1 MRSLAAVIPT
11 RVPPS
16 CTKQQQLASTRHRRV
31 TARCVS
37 SDDEDRRRRSVATT
51 SSRAIA
57 TTSILATTTLPT
69 SPAAASSI
77 DDIAAASLSLQGG
90 GGIEAG
96 DAAIVAGAAAAG
108 VALIAGVANAI
119 SRSANIGTNGNAS
132 RKATSIPN
140 ATPNLRTKGASDDSR
155 RRNYLIAP
163 PPLFPLVPAFARQ
176 TYRYDKHPRANNQLP
191 KHKR

>member
-1 MRSLAAVIPT
+1 MRSLAAVAPT
-11 RVPPS
+11 RVLPS
-16 CTKQQQLASTRHRRV
+16 CTKQQQLTSTRHRRV

-51 SSRAIA
+51 SSRAIIA
-57 TTSILATTTLPT
+57 TSILAT

-77 DDIAAASLSLQGG
+77 DDIAAASLSLQGD
-90 GGIEAG
+90 GIEAG

-176 TYRYDKHPRANNQLP
+176 TYRYDTAPSRK
-191 KHKR
+191 

>member
-51 SSRAIA
+51 SSRAIVP
-57 TTSILATTTLPT
+57 SILATTTLPT

-96 DAAIVAGAAAAG
+96 DAAIVAAAAAAG

-119 SRSANIGTNGNAS
+119 SRSVSSNGNAS

-176 TYRYDKHPRANNQLP
+176 TYRYDKHPDANNQLP

>member
-1 MRSLAAVIPT
+1 MRSLAAVAPT
-11 RVPPS
+11 RVVPS
-16 CTKQQQLASTRHRRV
+16 CAKQQQLTSTRHRRV

-51 SSRAIA
+51 SSRAIVP
-57 TTSILATTTLPT
+57 SILATTTLPT

-77 DDIAAASLSLQGG
+77 DDIASASLSLQG

-96 DAAIVAGAAAAG
+96 DAAIVAAAAAAG

-119 SRSANIGTNGNAS
+119 SRSVSSDGNAS

-176 TYRYDKHPRANNQLP
+176 TYRYDKHPDANNQLP

>member
-1 MRSLAAVIPT
+1 MRSLAAVAPT
-11 RVPPS
+11 RVLPA

-51 SSRAIA
+51 SSRAIVP
-57 TTSILATTTLPT
+57 SILATTTLPT

-96 DAAIVAGAAAAG
+96 DAAIVAAAAAAG

-119 SRSANIGTNGNAS
+119 SRSVSSNGNAS

-176 TYRYDKHPRANNQLP
+176 TYRYDKHPDANNQLP
-191 KHKR
+191 EYKR